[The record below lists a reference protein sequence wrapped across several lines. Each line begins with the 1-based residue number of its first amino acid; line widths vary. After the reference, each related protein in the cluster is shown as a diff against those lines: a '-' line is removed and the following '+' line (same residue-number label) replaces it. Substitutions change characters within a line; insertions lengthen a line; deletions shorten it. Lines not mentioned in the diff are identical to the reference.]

1 MRIAWWLLSFKL
13 VWRGKG
19 TKIFYTFT
27 AMRIYLIGYMASG
40 KSKFGR
46 LLAKKLN
53 YGFLDIDYL
62 FEERFHISVFDF
74 FEKYNENAFRK
85 IERNLLNE
93 TIDME
98 DVVISTGGGTPCFFD
113 NMKVIKQSGISIY
126 LHWDVA
132 SLLMRLTLMKRKR
145 PLLKDVPQN
154 ELKGKVTAQLA
165 EREFYYRQ
173 ADLIIKGQD
182 IDLEALIKLIR
193 DHTNSN

>member
-1 MRIAWWLLSFKL
+1 
-13 VWRGKG
+13 
-19 TKIFYTFT
+19 
-27 AMRIYLIGYMASG
+27 MRIYLIGYMASG